1 MTSSSK
7 ANIPFSMD
15 DFAKALQEQEFDFS
29 VGQVVQG
36 KVHSYDTNGVYVE
49 IGGKSLAFV
58 PQNEVGLN
66 SHSNLEEVLPLQS
79 QPEFLIIK
87 EANADGQV
95 TLSRRRL
102 AIKQTWDSFAQKQE
116 EKQSISVRVTGVNKG
131 GVTVNA
137 EGLRGFIPRSHL
149 VDKDNL
155 EQLIGQILTVTF
167 LDLNPETQKLVLS
180 QREAVS
186 NTSFGEWELGQLVTG
201 KVVSIKPFGVFVDLD
216 GTTALLHIKQV
227 SQTYIESLTNI
238 FQIGQEL
245 KAIVIDVDE
254 AKRRLSISIRVLENH
269 PGEILENM
277 AEVMTSAEDR
287 AHRAAKK
294 VLEQSS

>member
-1 MTSSSK
+1 
-7 ANIPFSMD
+7 MD